1 MDNDVELM
9 RDLLFVLESYQTS
22 PRSVIVV
29 SAEIEA
35 EALGR
40 PSDEVEAS
48 LATLLDFD
56 YIDGPGQDEPGFFLF
71 RKLTRKGLQFV
82 QATRSPRDW
91 ERLKR
96 HYAIRRTESGAE
108 QL

>member
-1 MDNDVELM
+1 MDHDVELM

-22 PRSVIVV
+22 PRTVIVV
-29 SAEIEA
+29 SSDAEA

-40 PSDEVEAS
+40 ATDEVE
-48 LATLLDFD
+48 LGLTTLLDFD
-56 YIDGPGQDEPGFFLF
+56 YIDGPGHDEPGFFLF

-96 HYAIRRTESGAE
+96 HYALKRTESGAE